1 MTRPT
6 LSRLTAVL
14 SGLLL
19 ALCAG
24 AGAAE
29 WGGPYFSDDFS
40 GSPKKHFYEGVLDG
54 RQFRYVN
61 AEYEIDTMQ
70 GTSYGQSILL
80 GALTDYRVE
89 ATGWLESAAG
99 SSQGFGISFNY
110 AESEGDSDPGGAD
123 FLLFLVYGRGAFT
136 VLRYLDGET
145 SVLLAPAKTKLFK
158 PGDRVDLAVENHQGE
173 AVCYLNGVE
182 AGRVRDDRLTGGGF
196 GLFCTAG
203 SIARFDDFVVY
214 AEAPAQHET
223 QFEDFATPSPLY
235 SGEIHGV
242 VYSYDKERY
251 VIDTLATDYAGLSPF
266 PRRCRDFEFSADVDL
281 LGGDSGGGIGF
292 YLREYE
298 EPAGWYN
305 HYRFLVSGRWFGL
318 EQSKDQHTSAL
329 ADWRES
335 AALKE
340 GQANRLSLRAQGG
353 RISFFINGAEVYTLD
368 DADAHSGA
376 LGFYAAPGVKAA
388 FDNAELTIL
397 DE

>member
-1 MTRPT
+1 MNHFAA
-6 LSRLTAVL
+6 SRFAAALVAL
-14 SGLLL
+14 GL
-19 ALCAG
+19 ALMTDRG
-24 AGAAE
+24 AQAE

-40 GSPKKHFYEGVLDG
+40 GSPGKHFYEGVLDG
-54 RQFRYVN
+54 RQFRYVSG
-61 AEYEIDTMQ
+61 EYEIDTMQ

-80 GALTDYRVE
+80 AELEDYRVE
-89 ATGWLESAAG
+89 ATGWLESSAG
-99 SSQGFGISFNY
+99 ASQGFGISFNY
-110 AESEGDSDPGGAD
+110 QEAAGDETGAD
-123 FLLFLVYGRGAFT
+123 FMLFLIYGRGAFA

-145 SVLLAPAKTKLFK
+145 SLLLAPAKTKLFS
-158 PGDRVDLAVENHQGE
+158 PGERVDMAVENHRGE
-173 AVCYLNGVE
+173 AVCFINGVE
-182 AGRVRDDRLTGGGF
+182 AGRVRDDRLRGGGF

-203 SIARFDDFVVY
+203 SIARFDDFIVY
-214 AEAPAQHET
+214 AEAHPEHET
-223 QFEDFATPSPLY
+223 QFEDFATASPLY
-235 SGEIHGV
+235 SGIIHGV
-242 VYSYDKERY
+242 KYSYDRERY

-266 PRRCRDFEFSADVDL
+266 PRRCRDFEFSADVEL

-298 EPAGWYN
+298 EPEGWYN
-305 HYRFLVSGRWFGL
+305 HYRFLISGRWFGL

-340 GQANRLSLRAQGG
+340 GQANRLSVRAQGG
-353 RISFFINGAEVYTLD
+353 RISCYINGEEVYSLD
-368 DADAHSGA
+368 DADTHIGA